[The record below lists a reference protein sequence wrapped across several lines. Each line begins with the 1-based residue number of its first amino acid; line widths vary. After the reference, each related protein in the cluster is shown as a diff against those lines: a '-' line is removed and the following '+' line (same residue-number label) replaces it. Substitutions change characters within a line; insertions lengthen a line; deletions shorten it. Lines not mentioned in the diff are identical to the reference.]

1 MKPALVLSAIAVALV
16 VILLL
21 AAYETTPQPQ
31 VADNISDGRSWP
43 RSIVINPGSDLIY
56 VDSVSGFYPPVGYS
70 FEEINGSSGEIVNSV
85 PFPGIPGEMAIDEA
99 SNVVYALGSNA
110 SSNSIFVYSGALG
123 NFERNITVS
132 APAYNIAFDA
142 ALDRLFVSTQYGL
155 IAVNA
160 SSGSTISSVRLGSFS
175 EGMAIDQNSDVVYV
189 ANYLSASI
197 SAVSATNLTVM
208 KTIQLPNSSYPSD
221 LALDASTGVL
231 YSTTDQNYVVA
242 INTNTYSER
251 TIQIAPSTSN
261 ETFSIAFDQENN
273 IVYVPTEPG
282 TVISEIDA
290 SSGNIVSTFK
300 LGYGAYEMSV
310 DQANGNLYV
319 TNYHQ
324 ITLITP
330 GSRGDSYDFV
340 GAATVVVI
348 VGVATVALRTKRKSS
363 VMSNR

>member
-1 MKPALVLSAIAVALV
+1 MKPALVLSATAVVLV

-31 VADNISDGRSWP
+31 VAYNISDGRSWP
-43 RSIVINPGSDLIY
+43 RSIVINPSSDLIY

-99 SNVVYALGSNA
+99 SNVVYALGSSA

-155 IAVNA
+155 IDINA
-160 SSGSTISSVRLGSFS
+160 SSGTTISSVGLGSFS
-175 EGMAIDQNSDVVYV
+175 EGMAIDQNSQVVYV

-197 SAVSATNLTVM
+197 SAVSATNLTLV
-208 KTIQLPNSSYPSD
+208 KTIQLPNSSYPSG
-221 LALDASTGVL
+221 LALDTSTGLL
-231 YSTTDQNYVVA
+231 YSTTDQNYIVV
-242 INTNTYSER
+242 INTRTDDLH
-251 TIQIAPSTSN
+251 TIQIARSASN
-261 ETFSIAFDQENN
+261 ETFSIAFDQKND
-273 IVYVPTEPG
+273 ILYVPTEPG
-282 TVISEIDA
+282 RVIAEVDA
-290 SSGNIVSTFK
+290 SSGNIVSTFE

-319 TNYHQ
+319 TNYHE
-324 ITLITP
+324 ITSITP
-330 GSRGDSYDFV
+330 GSRGDSYYFV
-340 GAATVVVI
+340 GGAAAVVI
-348 VGVATVALRTKRKSS
+348 VSLAMVAFTTKKKYSP
-363 VMSNR
+363 